1 MKPTHIYA
9 EVLEDEALAQ
19 FTSAMDHPYVVSGA
33 LMPDAHTGY
42 TLPIGAVVAVKD
54 HICPAF
60 VGYDIGCG
68 MCAVKLDITEL
79 PYSLESIRDS
89 ILTAIPIGTSKH
101 QLQQPVPVP
110 QLGVSD
116 LVLNHLAGVGGQQ
129 LGTLGGG
136 KDYCFQPQ
144 R

>member
-1 MKPTHIYA
+1 MKPIHIYA

-19 FTSAMDHPYVVSGA
+19 FTAAMDHPYVVSGA

-79 PYSLESIRDS
+79 PNSLEDIRDS
-89 ILTAIPIGTSKH
+89 ILAAIPIGTARHSTPQQYTPSNFLTPMAFKH
-101 QLQQPVPVP
+101 LQ
-110 QLGVSD
+110 D
-116 LVLNHLAGVGGQQ
+116 VGLYQ